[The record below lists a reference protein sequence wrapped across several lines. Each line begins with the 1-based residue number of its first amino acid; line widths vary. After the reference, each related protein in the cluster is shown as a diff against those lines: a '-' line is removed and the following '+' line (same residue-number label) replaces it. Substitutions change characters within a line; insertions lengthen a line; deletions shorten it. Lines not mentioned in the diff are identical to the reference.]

1 DAVHRATRPC
11 ARVAAGEARRARGG
25 DEERDDAQ
33 PLDRVRLR
41 RPRRDRRG
49 GAAPRRGRGGVRRR
63 GVRAQP
69 LRAGDARP
77 GSLDPNVRRAAP
89 LELPALAGL
98 VRRARLHRHAL
109 ARFWAGRIS
118 QRVGGLRAATPQ
130 IRRTMTNLV
139 SRVLVGVLGLPL
151 VLGFVWLGGWWL
163 CALVIVAGVGAV
175 LEFVSMA
182 RTLRPPAPAACVGV
196 VLGLS
201 GARTGGLVWMLGGV
215 LATFVFA
222 FALNA
227 LAKTRAPST
236 VAVGATVLGAAWI
249 GFGLGHV
256 LLLRQLHP
264 HGRLLAF
271 TVLLTV
277 FAADTFAYF
286 GGRMLGRHKLAPT
299 LSPGKTWEG
308 LVIGSAAGVF
318 VAFIALYDTR

>member
-1 DAVHRATRPC
+1 
-11 ARVAAGEARRARGG
+11 
-25 DEERDDAQ
+25 
-33 PLDRVRLR
+33 
-41 RPRRDRRG
+41 
-49 GAAPRRGRGGVRRR
+49 
-63 GVRAQP
+63 
-69 LRAGDARP
+69 
-77 GSLDPNVRRAAP
+77 
-89 LELPALAGL
+89 
-98 VRRARLHRHAL
+98 
-109 ARFWAGRIS
+109 
-118 QRVGGLRAATPQ
+118 
-130 IRRTMTNLV
+130 MTNLV
-139 SRVLVGVLGLPL
+139 SRVLVAALGLPL
-151 VLGFVWLGGWWL
+151 VLGLVWLGGWWL
-163 CALVIVAGVGAV
+163 YVLLLVAGVVAV
-175 LEFVSMA
+175 HEFVSMA
-182 RTLRPPAPAACVGV
+182 RTLRPLAPAAHIGV

-222 FALNA
+222 FALNV
-227 LAKTRAPST
+227 LARTRAPST

-286 GGRMLGRHKLAPT
+286 GGRLLGRHKLAPT

-318 VAFIALYDTR
+318 VSFIALYDTRHEYLAVWQAVLLGFVVVVAAVMGDLFESMLKRDMQVKDTGRLLGGHGGILDRVDALLFAGVASYYLVLGFGYG